1 MIRRLTLVVLCLSTT
16 FLFAAATG
24 AWLRSVPQQE
34 RARINPYAED
44 ANAVAAGAILYKRSC
59 SSCHGGDAQGIGRRP
74 SLRTARVHEATD
86 GELHWLLTNGN
97 LARGMPSW
105 SRLPDDQRWQLT
117 RYLHTLPVDESK
129 RVD

>member
-1 MIRRLTLVVLCLSTT
+1 MIRRLTMVVVCLSTT
-16 FLFAAATG
+16 FLFAEATG

-34 RARINPYAED
+34 RTRINPYAED
-44 ANAVAAGAILYKRSC
+44 ANAVAAGTILFKRSC
-59 SSCHGGDAQGIGRRP
+59 SSCHGGDARGIGRRP

-129 RVD
+129 